1 MLASR
6 LCRDPTSLVKPL
18 KENATDEEK
27 AKYKEKLSA
36 ATSKASRILVLVR
49 HGQYNLAGQTD
60 QENYLTDLGRHQADV
75 TGQRLALLYARYLRR
90 TDEAGKE
97 VTDKKNFRLVKS
109 TMTRATET
117 ANIILKHLPEDI
129 QHSSCDLIREGPPCV
144 PDPPATSW
152 TESLGPH
159 EFYQEGA
166 RIEAA
171 YRRYFHRAEP
181 EQENTSVDILVCHGN
196 VIR

>member
-1 MLASR
+1 MF
-6 LCRDPTSLVKPL
+6 V
-18 KENATDEEK
+18 NIG
-27 AKYKEKLSA
+27 
-36 ATSKASRILVLVR
+36 ILGSEITKVL
-49 HGQYNLAGQTD
+49 YCYTLP
-60 QENYLTDLGRHQADV
+60 
-75 TGQRLALLYARYLRR
+75 
-90 TDEAGKE
+90 
-97 VTDKKNFRLVKS
+97 KNFKLVKS

-171 YRRYFHRAEP
+171 FRRYFHRYF
-181 EQENTSVDILVCHGN
+181 IRCHYF
-196 VIR
+196 